1 MPVTDRP
8 MVAVSFKA
16 YLGHAQTLTWVR
28 RAAHLIGEHPGVD
41 VVVFPSLTALAPV
54 VQLLQG
60 RAAAGA
66 QKISAKPAG
75 PFTGETPASVV
86 AECGGRYAEVAHA
99 ERRRVFNEGDDM
111 FRAEIAAAVAAG
123 LTPLVCV
130 GERSRGGSADAVV
143 ECLTR
148 IEALDVP
155 AGSVIAYEPEW
166 AIGANDPAPP
176 EHVMAVLS
184 GIRQDTGR
192 AHRLLYGGT
201 AGPGTFA
208 ALEGV
213 ADGLFLG
220 RRAHDVRAFG
230 AVLHE
235 ITTTMTGRNVDA
247 HVT

>member
-1 MPVTDRP
+1 

-16 YLGHAQTLTWVR
+16 YLGYAQTLAWVR
-28 RAAHLIGEHPGVD
+28 NAVPLISEHPRVE
-41 VVVFPSLTALAPV
+41 VVVFPSLTTLAPV

-60 RAAAGA
+60 RAVAGA
-66 QKISAKPAG
+66 QKISTKPAG
-75 PFTGETPASVV
+75 AFTGETPASVV

-99 ERRRVFNEGDDM
+99 ERRGVFGEGDDV
-111 FRAEIAAAVAAG
+111 FREEIAAAVAAG

-130 GERSRGGSADAVV
+130 GERSRGGSGDAVA
-143 ECLTR
+143 ECLSR

-155 AGSVIAYEPEW
+155 AGSVVAYEPEW
-166 AIGANDPAPP
+166 AIGADDPAPP
-176 EHVMAVLS
+176 EHVKAVLS
-184 GIRQDTGR
+184 GIRQNTGR

-208 ALEGV
+208 ALSGA

-247 HVT
+247 HVS